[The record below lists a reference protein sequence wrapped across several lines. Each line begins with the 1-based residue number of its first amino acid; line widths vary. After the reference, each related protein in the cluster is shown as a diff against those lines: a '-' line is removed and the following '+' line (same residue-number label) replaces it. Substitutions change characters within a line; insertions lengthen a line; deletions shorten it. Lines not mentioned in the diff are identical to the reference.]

1 MGFDTCWQASATNKA
16 PVRILLGKSAGENA
30 FAEMFFKKGRKPL
43 DSFLVRRERFTP
55 ELKEVLEAAILAPS
69 ALNRQPWRFEIRS
82 DERLLISVKNP
93 KGVALRYVNLGIV
106 FYHVFAAARE
116 HNPQSRATKISEQV
130 YELLIGRNYVDA

>member
-1 MGFDTCWQASATNKA
+1 MKKALAFLHAEVKQVPDELVCYGFQREEIVIGLTRMGFDTCWQASATNKA

-93 KGVALRYVNLGIV
+93 KGVALKVC
-106 FYHVFAAARE
+106 
-116 HNPQSRATKISEQV
+116 
-130 YELLIGRNYVDA
+130 